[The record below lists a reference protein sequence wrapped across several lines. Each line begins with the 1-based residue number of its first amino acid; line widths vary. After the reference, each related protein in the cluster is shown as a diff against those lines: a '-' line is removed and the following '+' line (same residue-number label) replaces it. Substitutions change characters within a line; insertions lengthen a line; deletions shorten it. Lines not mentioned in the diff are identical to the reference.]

1 MCRHKSPVDNPV
13 RHSIPN
19 LILNCIPNRI
29 SAFIR
34 DFMRNFLRCGLTGW
48 CLEIIFTA
56 MSSLRRRNMRL
67 TGTTSLWMFPIY
79 GCAALLSPLFRRM
92 RKRPVFLR
100 GITYMTLIFS
110 VEFLSGR
117 FLRSR
122 KLCPWNYERSRYNIG
137 KVIRLDYAPFWFS
150 AGLLF
155 ERILCRTQ
163 LQDETP
169 GISSRT
175 NS

>member
-1 MCRHKSPVDNPV
+1 MFRNKSPVDN
-13 RHSIPN
+13 HMHHFMPN
-19 LILNCIPNRI
+19 
-29 SAFIR
+29 FIY
-34 DFMRNFLRCGLTGW
+34 DFIHDFLRCGLTGW
-48 CLEIIFTA
+48 CLEITFTA
-56 MSSLRRRNMRL
+56 LSSLRRRNLRL

-79 GCAALLSPLFRRM
+79 GCAAFLHPLFKLM
-92 RKRPVFLR
+92 RKGPLFLR
-100 GITYMTLIFS
+100 GLTYMTLIFS

-117 FLRSR
+117 FLRRR

-155 ERILCRTQ
+155 EHMLCHTQ

-169 GISSRT
+169 GIPSRT